1 MRTLIKNATIV
12 NEGSIKHAS
21 LVIEDDIIKE
31 ICEEDMLPVVSVDEV
46 TDATGCYVLPG
57 VIDDHVHFR
66 EPGMTDKADIAS
78 ESRAAAAGGVTSYFD
93 MPNTVPQTTTIEAWR
108 DKMER
113 GAKDS
118 VVNYAFFIGATN
130 DNAGI
135 LNSIDCHAVPGIKLF
150 MGSSTGNMLVDRRE
164 ALERVFRIPGM
175 PVMTHCEDTA
185 VINANMAEAKAK
197 YGDDPDVVHHPEI
210 RSEEACWRS
219 TSLAV
224 EMARKCGA
232 RLHVAHVSTAREL
245 QLFTPNDP
253 QITAEA
259 TSAHIFFSEEDYK
272 IKGTKIKVN
281 PAIKT
286 KADRDEIR
294 RAMADGRISV
304 VGTDHAPHL
313 LAQKQGGCA
322 KAASGMPMVQ
332 FSLPAM
338 LSLVDEGVLTI
349 TRVVELMSH
358 NPARIFEVAQRGYI
372 RKGYKADLVMVRP
385 DSQWTVT
392 LEGIL
397 SKCGWSPMEG
407 CTFNWRVERTWCNG
421 HLVYAE
427 GRVDDTVR
435 GEAIRFRE

>member
-130 DNAGI
+130 GNADI
-135 LNSIDCHAVPGIKLF
+135 LTSIDRHAVPGIKLF

-286 KADRDEIR
+286 KTDMEEIR

>member
-1 MRTLIKNATIV
+1 MRVLIKNASIV
-12 NEGSIKHAS
+12 NEGYIRQAS
-21 LVIEDDIIKE
+21 LLIEDDIIKK
-31 ICEEDMLPVVSVDEV
+31 ICEEDKMPVEAVDEV
-46 TDATGCYVLPG
+46 TDATGCYVFPG

-66 EPGMTDKADIAS
+66 EPGMTDKADIAT

-108 DKMER
+108 DKMNR
-113 GAKDS
+113 GAKES

-130 DNAGI
+130 DNAET
-135 LNSIDCHAVPGIKLF
+135 LNVIDRNAVPGIKLF
-150 MGSSTGNMLVDRRE
+150 MGSSTGNMLVDRKE
-164 ALERVFRIPGM
+164 ALERVFSIPGL
-175 PVMTHCEDTA
+175 PVMAHCEDTA
-185 VINANMAEAKAK
+185 VINANMQAAKEK

-210 RSEEACWRS
+210 RSEEACWLS

-224 EMARKCGA
+224 QLARKCGA

-245 QLFTPNDP
+245 TLFSPNDP
-253 QITAEA
+253 LITAEA
-259 TSAHIFFSEEDYK
+259 TSAHIFFSDKDYP
-272 IKGTKIKVN
+272 ILDTRIKVN

-286 KADRDEIR
+286 QADRDEIR

-338 LSLVDEGVLTI
+338 LSLVDEGVLSL
-349 TRVVELMSH
+349 TRVVELMCH
-358 NPARIFEVAQRGYI
+358 NPARIFEVSRRGFI
-372 RKGYKADLVMVRP
+372 REGYKADLVMLRP
-385 DSQWTVT
+385 KSPWTVT
-392 LEGIL
+392 SECVL

-407 CTFNWRVERTWCNG
+407 STFNWRVERTWCNG
-421 HLVYAE
+421 RMVYAD
-427 GRVDDTVR
+427 GRVDESLR